1 MKKSIFVVSLVILF
15 SLLLGA
21 CGQKSEAYTVGTDAT
36 FPPFEMMDNDKN
48 LIGFDIE
55 LMDMIAEEA
64 GIEIE
69 FKNTSFDALLAGMTT
84 CQYDMAASAITIT
97 EERGETMTFSE
108 PYINAGQA
116 VVVAIDSD
124 ITGVEDLGGEIIG
137 GQLGTTGLMEA
148 EAVPDATIKTYDSY
162 ELAFQDVINGQAAA
176 IIIDYPTALAFV
188 EINSTTLK
196 VVGEPFTEEYYGI
209 AMCKTDTELH
219 EKVNAALSTL
229 IAEGKVAELEQ
240 KWLAGE

>member
-69 FKNTSFDALLAGMTT
+69 FKNTSFDALLAGI
-84 CQYDMAASAITIT
+84 QHDVVYNIYHANI
-97 EERGETMTFSE
+97 RKE
-108 PYINAGQA
+108 PPRRKEVA
-116 VVVAIDSD
+116 VVRRK
-124 ITGVEDLGGEIIG
+124 IG
-137 GQLGTTGLMEA
+137 RNDPCPCG
-148 EAVPDATIKTYDSY
+148 S
-162 ELAFQDVINGQAAA
+162 
-176 IIIDYPTALAFV
+176 
-188 EINSTTLK
+188 
-196 VVGEPFTEEYYGI
+196 
-209 AMCKTDTELH
+209 
-219 EKVNAALSTL
+219 
-229 IAEGKVAELEQ
+229 GK
-240 KWLAGE
+240 KYKHCCGK